1 MKKLNTKKGFSL
13 IELLVVIA
21 IIGVLSAVGITAYT
35 GYTASAKEQ
44 AARTQFAQAV
54 SLINAEM
61 AKCSVGSGDYQWPSG
76 ATKDACSDGIH
87 DDEAANTI
95 ADFLVNGLGFRNP
108 YDNVTT
114 TIATTGNADGAAQ
127 TEAFIYVLATVA
139 DPENDGDIV
148 IKDTS
153 DTATN
158 IEIRQRVNSTTVL
171 TQTIEAAS

>member
-87 DDEAANTI
+87 DDEAANNI
-95 ADFLVNGLGFRNP
+95 CLL
-108 YDNVTT
+108 Y
-114 TIATTGNADGAAQ
+114 
-127 TEAFIYVLATVA
+127 
-139 DPENDGDIV
+139 
-148 IKDTS
+148 TS
-153 DTATN
+153 PSPRDL
-158 IEIRQRVNSTTVL
+158 STSRMPSS
-171 TQTIEAAS
+171 A